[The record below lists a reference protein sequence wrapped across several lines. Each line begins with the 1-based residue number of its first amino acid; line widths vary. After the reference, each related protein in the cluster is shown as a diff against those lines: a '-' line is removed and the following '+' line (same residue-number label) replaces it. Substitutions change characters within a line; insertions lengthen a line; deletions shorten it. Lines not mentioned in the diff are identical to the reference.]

1 MMALLM
7 HAIRSYS
14 GINYNYIWMDTSP
27 RAKSFGEPAATMI
40 SKYASLKVPAS
51 VIAIPCSYFCV
62 LNYSYNAH
70 VIAYNVYTT
79 FILLQSITI
88 DDIF

>member
-1 MMALLM
+1 M
-7 HAIRSYS
+7 
-14 GINYNYIWMDTSP
+14 WMDTRP
-27 RAKSFGEPAATMI
+27 HAAFRADYCDIKVRI
-40 SKYASLKVPAS
+40 SEGPS

-70 VIAYNVYTT
+70 VIAYNIYTT